1 MAKSII
7 QTEKECYIC
16 RTTRNLHE
24 HHIFYGTANRRMSE
38 MYGMKVWL
46 CQEHHTGQNGVHFDR
61 QLDLQMKTMAQGVFE
76 DQIGDRERF
85 IETFGRSYK

>member
-1 MAKSII
+1 MSKSII

-16 RTTRNLHE
+16 RTTRNLHC

-38 MYGMKVWL
+38 RYGMKVWL

-61 QLDLQMKTMAQGVFE
+61 QLDLLVKTVAQGVFE
-76 DQIGDRERF
+76 EKVGDREKF
-85 IETFGRSYK
+85 IEIFGRSYK

>member
-1 MAKSII
+1 MSKSII
-7 QTEKECYIC
+7 QTEKECFIC

-38 MYGMKVWL
+38 RYGMKVWL

-61 QLDLQMKTMAQGVFE
+61 QLDLLVKTVAQGVFE
-76 DQIGDRERF
+76 EKVGDREKF
-85 IETFGRSYK
+85 IEIFGRSYK